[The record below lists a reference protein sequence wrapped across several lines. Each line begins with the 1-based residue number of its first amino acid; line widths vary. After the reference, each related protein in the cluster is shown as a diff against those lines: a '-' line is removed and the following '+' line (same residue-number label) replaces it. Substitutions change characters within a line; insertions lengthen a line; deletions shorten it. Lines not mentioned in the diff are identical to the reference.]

1 MREMLRPH
9 EGQTRSFRGIKVKRA
24 KNGRYLFTRVVDTGS
39 GQLLAGHV
47 WLDIPRYIR
56 SFAPFRRGR
65 QRMLEFDA
73 QVVKYKRKRRG
84 DGSDFGLRFPVRFRE
99 VREP

>member
-24 KNGRYLFTRVVDTGS
+24 KNGRYLFN
-39 GQLLAGHV
+39 V